1 MKKTPHE
8 PPAPEGPR
16 TPDLLRPPVETPAML
31 LETRLES
38 AGKRMAAYLRHLPLP
53 ERSRHE
59 LALAALTALAEDP
72 GDNAEQAEA
81 RGMKIL
87 RTLLA
92 GQTPAVRAVPGPPL
106 RRLHMQP
113 EEMDRRPWV
122 RAFLRTWRPLWN
134 MTAFFFNT
142 SLIDFLLY
150 ALLLAGLR
158 VMDLQLP

>member
-1 MKKTPHE
+1 MNKTLNE
-8 PPAPEGPR
+8 PPAPEQRR

-53 ERSRHE
+53 ERKRHE
-59 LALAALTALAEDP
+59 LSLAALTALAEDP

-87 RTLLA
+87 RALLA
-92 GQTPAVRAVPGPPL
+92 GQTPAVRAVPGPAL

-122 RAFLRTWRPLWN
+122 RTFLLTWRPLWN